1 MELTELIGL
10 KVFALKG
17 DFGKKT
23 KYVSLRYI
31 LFSDRKTYLRFDEQ
45 ELHAYHDCDFSA
57 KEMLLLQSKS
67 EWKNI
72 FSETPDATNIY

>member
-45 ELHAYHDCDFSA
+45 DPYAYHDCSSSA
-57 KEMLLLQSKS
+57 RHMELLQSRS
-67 EWKNI
+67 QWEDI